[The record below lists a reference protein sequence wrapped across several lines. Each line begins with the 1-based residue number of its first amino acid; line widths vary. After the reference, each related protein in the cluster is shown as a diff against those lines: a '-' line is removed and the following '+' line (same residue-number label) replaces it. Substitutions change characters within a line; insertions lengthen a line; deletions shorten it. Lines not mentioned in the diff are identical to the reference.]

1 MPWIPYYGLMAG
13 LVGREGHN
21 CFITPLNDYM
31 HVYVNYIII

>member
-1 MPWIPYYGLMAG
+1 MPRNPKCGLMAG

-21 CFITPLNDYM
+21 YLIMPLNEFM